1 MTNIAKDLQPLA
13 VPIDNLTP
21 LDENPRRGDV
31 EAVAKSYKQFGQ
43 RKPIVAKRAKPV
55 KGGKPTGMVIAG
67 NHQLLAAKQLGW
79 TEIAVV
85 FTDDDAKTAKAF
97 ALADNRTH
105 DLGDYDNLMLAD
117 ILNELKTDMDLFDA
131 TGYTPKSLKE
141 ILSDN
146 AKKAKYAGETDA
158 DDIPETPETPVSKM
172 GDLYIC
178 GDHRLLVGDSTDP
191 KNYERLLQGVKAN
204 MCFTDPPYNV
214 NYEGTN
220 DKAQKTIMNDN
231 LGSFFADF
239 LKSACTNI
247 INHTDGGCYIAMSSS
262 ELATLQTAWI
272 SSGGKWSTFIIWA
285 KNSFTLGRSDYH
297 RQYEPILYGWSAKG
311 TRHWCGDRKQ
321 GDVWNIDKPRRSD
334 LHPTMKPVELVERAI
349 HNSSQAGDLVLDP
362 FGGSG
367 TTMIASE
374 RTDRKARLIELDP
387 HFADVIVTRWEQHTG
402 KKAHLEKAE

>member
-43 RKPIVAKRAKPV
+43 RKPIVAKRAKSV

-158 DDIPETPETPVSKM
+158 DDIPETPEKPVSKM

-191 KNYERLLQGVKAN
+191 ANYERLLQGVKAN

-231 LGSFFADF
+231 LGSFFAEF

-262 ELATLQTAWI
+262 ELATLQTAWLT
-272 SSGGKWSTFIIWA
+272 SGGKWSTFIIWA

-402 KKAHLEKAE
+402 KKAHLEETE